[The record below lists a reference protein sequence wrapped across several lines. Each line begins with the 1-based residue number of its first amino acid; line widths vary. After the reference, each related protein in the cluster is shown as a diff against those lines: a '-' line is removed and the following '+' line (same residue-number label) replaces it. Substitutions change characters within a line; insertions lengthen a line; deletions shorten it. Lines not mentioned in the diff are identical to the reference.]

1 MQYRKES
8 GAIKKLLTGFLLR
21 CPNCEQGYIGNGFF
35 NIKKYCPV
43 CNVQFERAEGEQT
56 GAMMITLS
64 LMPFFSI
71 MLFIVLY
78 SINPEM
84 NLALL
89 AGLPALMLT
98 LSVLIFYRHARGIWT
113 AVVYL
118 TGGLFT
124 DDEWQAKQGSSREVL

>member
-1 MQYRKES
+1 MQYRKDS
-8 GAIKKLLTGFLLR
+8 GAIKKLFMGFLLR
-21 CPNCEQGYIGNGFF
+21 CPNCEQGHIGNGFL
-35 NIKKYCPV
+35 NIKTYCPV
-43 CNVQFERAEGEQT
+43 CNVHFERADGEQT

-64 LMPFFSI
+64 TMPFFSI

-78 SINPEM
+78 NTNPEM

-89 AGLPALMLT
+89 VGLPALMLT
-98 LSVLIFYRHARGIWT
+98 LSILLFYRHARGIWA

-124 DDEWQAKQGSSREVL
+124 DDEWQAKQQPSREVL